1 MEARTASELP
11 SGEGWWYEPKW
22 DGFRCLAERRTGA
35 VSLTAKSGKPLGR
48 YFPEVALALGALP
61 GRDFLLD
68 GELLIQQGGFEALQA
83 RLHPAA
89 SRIARLSRETPARL
103 MAFDMPGEAPLA
115 VRRAALERLVKK
127 AASEDLVLTPGTTD
141 RRQAQAW
148 LTGGRYE
155 GVVAKR
161 LDEPYRPGERAMI
174 KVKRIR
180 TADCVVGGFR
190 YDKAGRLVA
199 SLLLG
204 LYDEAGRLDHVGF
217 TSGIADNER
226 AALTRKLERLHGEG
240 FTGKAPGGPS
250 RWSTERSG
258 EWEGVKPRL
267 VAEVQYDHV
276 TGDRFRHGTRFLR
289 WRPDKSP
296 RQCTFDQLQREARPS
311 KMMKAIAG

>member
-1 MEARTASELP
+1 MAKPLTPMEARTASELP

-22 DGFRCLAERRTGA
+22 DGFRCLADRRAGA
-35 VSLTAKSGKPLGR
+35 VSLTAKSGKSLGR

-115 VRRAALERLVKK
+115 ERRAALERFVKK

-161 LDEPYRPGERAMI
+161 LDEPYRPGERTMI

-217 TSGIADNER
+217 TSGLKAADKPELTAR
-226 AALTRKLERLHGEG
+226 LEALCGGPG
-240 FTGKAPGGPS
+240 FTGDAPGGPS
-250 RWSTERSG
+250 RWATEASAK
-258 EWEGVKPRL
+258 WEPLRPEL
-267 VAEVQYDHV
+267 VVEVSFDHV
-276 TGDRFRHGTRFLR
+276 SGGRFRHGTRLIRF
-289 WRPDKSP
+289 RPDKAP
-296 RQCTFDQLQREARPS
+296 EQCRKDQLA
-311 KMMKAIAG
+311 